1 MNYSAAL
8 HSLFLPLRRIF
19 PSAHAWRYDDS
30 AGTRTCPICGQH
42 EELETDI
49 VSSNWNMLRQ
59 GNKDAHTR

>member
-1 MNYSAAL
+1 MSYVAVL

-19 PSAHAWRYDDS
+19 PSAHAWHHDDV
-30 AGTRTCPICGQH
+30 AATRTCRICSRH

-49 VSSNWNMLRQ
+49 VSSNWNVLRE

>member
-1 MNYSAAL
+1 MSYGAVL

-19 PSAHAWRYDDS
+19 PSAHAWQYDD
-30 AGTRTCPICGQH
+30 ANGKRTCTICSQH

-49 VSSNWNMLRQ
+49 VSSHWVVLRD